1 MREIISEYIV
11 KLEYDKD
18 HDEASQIFFSLSK
31 ILSSFA
37 QMDTLLGHTVSG
49 SAKHKQKLIS
59 VDNGSI
65 ISKILSS
72 MLVFDENEN
81 ATIGEK
87 PNSVEIENYI
97 KKSKKQIIDRI
108 QDIDNP
114 QMIHVI
120 ENDVYAIA
128 KEHNINNSFDYEPMD
143 IVALGE
149 SLVTLTSTVN
159 DLSDTEKVIYKSDN
173 MEQTI
178 PKGKVLSLQSFKET
192 LIDETLTHKRIE
204 LLKIKK
210 PDYLGTSQWNV
221 KIKGKFCNVEISDK
235 QWLKKFHNKEFY
247 LGPGD
252 SIRAEIIVTDTYDK
266 NKNHIGSL
274 IEVSEI
280 LEIIEGTL

>member
-37 QMDTLLGHTVSG
+37 QMDTLLGYTVSG

-72 MLVFDENEN
+72 MLVFDDNEN

-120 ENDVYAIA
+120 ENDVHAIA

-159 DLSDTEKVIYKSDN
+159 DLSDTEKVIYRSDN
-173 MEQTI
+173 MEQII

-192 LIDETLTHKRIE
+192 LIDETLTHNRIE

-221 KIKGKFCNVEISDK
+221 KIKGKSYNVEISDK

-266 NKNHIGSL
+266 NKNHIGSS
-274 IEVSEI
+274 IEVYEI